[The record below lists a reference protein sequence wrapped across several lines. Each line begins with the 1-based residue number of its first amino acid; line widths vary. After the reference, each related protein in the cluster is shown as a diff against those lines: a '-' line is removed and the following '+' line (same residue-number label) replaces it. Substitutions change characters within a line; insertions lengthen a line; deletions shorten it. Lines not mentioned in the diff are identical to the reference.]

1 MSIISDLFKPA
12 NRNQG
17 PMPPIENNPGART
30 PGQPGGAPQ
39 DRFPQ
44 NNPNA
49 DPRNGIPPSGSAQPT
64 NPPEPISPLDQFKD
78 VWQPKRDEKGNVI
91 SEPNP
96 LAQPLIT
103 SDPAKF
109 AEAARKMNFTNGI
122 DPAVVAKAL
131 GGDAEAFMSI
141 LNQSN
146 QNAFMAASQLST
158 NMVEGAAKTNNS
170 RFESVLQDKFKEFM
184 VRQEQT
190 ENPVLQHAAVS
201 PMLDLAKQQL
211 MRKHPDKT
219 AGQIQQMAEQML
231 GDFADAYTGNKT
243 QQTQQRE
250 NPNQSDPFDFSKFG

>member
-1 MSIISDLFKPA
+1 MSIISDLFRPA
-12 NRNQG
+12 NRNSG
-17 PMPPIENNPGART
+17 PMPPIENNPGAKT

-39 DRFPQ
+39 DRFQQ

-49 DPRNGIPPSGSAQPT
+49 DPRNGVPPSGTAQPT
-64 NPPEPISPLDQFKD
+64 NQQEPISPLDQFKD
-78 VWQPKRDEKGNVI
+78 VWQPRKDEKGNVI

-96 LAQPLIT
+96 LAQPLLT
-103 SDPAKF
+103 TDPAKF
-109 AEAARKMNFTNGI
+109 AEAARKMNFTSGI
-122 DPAVVAKAL
+122 DPAVATKAL
-131 GGDAEAFMSI
+131 AGDVDSLMALI
-141 LNQSN
+141 NQSS

-158 NMVEGAAKTNNS
+158 NVVENAAKTNNS

-184 VRQEQT
+184 VKQERT
-190 ENPVLQHAAVS
+190 DNPVLQHEAVA

-219 AGQIQQMAEQML
+219 AGEIQGMAEMML
-231 GDFADAYTGNKT
+231 GNFADAYTGNKT